1 MKTLLMK
8 VAVLLVALSGTATA
22 DGRPAKPA
30 SPPAAPNTT
39 TSKSSVGGNGWLVGD
54 IKLGYHGGV
63 GLHVS
68 VTALNFAQNFPFS
81 VRLGLG
87 YTRVDA
93 GDDWGARRVFINDN
107 TNGTARSNA
116 HVWDGRLD
124 LLYPVKLLDLQ
135 RTTLFGGVRRSD
147 FNAYFEY
154 IGGAETFDVMT
165 TQWGLGGGI
174 ETAFAVS
181 PRVDMVLTLGGDYYF
196 RSELSGHDTYYRP
209 DGNDTHPI
217 DDYTFTEADA
227 VINQPDVMTRLMLG
241 VAYHF

>member
-1 MKTLLMK
+1 MKRTMLSI
-8 VAVLLVALSGTATA
+8 AALILALAGMASAEV
-22 DGRPAKPA
+22 RPVRPP
-30 SPPAAPNTT
+30 SNPAASSP
-39 TSKSSVGGNGWLVGD
+39 SVGGNGWLVGD

-68 VTALNFAQNFPFS
+68 VTALKVAQGFPFS

-87 YTRVDA
+87 YTRLDG
-93 GDDWGARRVFINDN
+93 GDEWGARRVFINDN
-107 TNGTARSNA
+107 TNGTARSNS
-116 HVWDGRLD
+116 HVWDARLD
-124 LLYPVKLLDLQ
+124 LLYPVKFLDLQ

-165 TQWGLGGGI
+165 SQWGLGGGI

-217 DDYTFTEADA
+217 DNYTYADADA
-227 VINQPDVMTRLMLG
+227 VINQPDIMTRLMLG